1 MLKLSTSCVV
11 LAFIHL
17 NQYFIF
23 FLYFFLFVCIFV
35 KNLFDIFSITVDFLF
50 LFFQKVLS
58 LLRKVEDLRRLELQW
73 ETNSLDKLGEVFTDG
88 LTSGPVTHS
97 VTEEGARESLVPVC
111 AAAGRA
117 REKNEKLTHHL
128 KKII

>member
-1 MLKLSTSCVV
+1 MLFLHLFILTS
-11 LAFIHL
+11 I
-17 NQYFIF
+17 
-23 FLYFFLFVCIFV
+23 LYFFYLFFLLVCIFV

-50 LFFQKVLS
+50 LFLFFQKVLS
-58 LLRKVEDLRRLELQW
+58 LLRKVEDLRHLELQW
-73 ETNSLDKLGEVFTDG
+73 ETNSLDKLGDVFTDG